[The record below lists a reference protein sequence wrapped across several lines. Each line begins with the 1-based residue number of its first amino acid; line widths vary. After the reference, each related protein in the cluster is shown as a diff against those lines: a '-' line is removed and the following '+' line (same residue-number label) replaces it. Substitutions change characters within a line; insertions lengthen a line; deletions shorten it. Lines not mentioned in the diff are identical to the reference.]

1 MPDVKRLIA
10 EVASRNGIRLD
21 PDDPAFCLV
30 TLNQLLLEEAG
41 EKLAS
46 EVRKATKEFED
57 AVGQVE
63 GRFGGLLGKQ
73 LKETITALRGQDSTA
88 RRPVN
93 HQWHALVVAV
103 CVLSAVIVFAAGI
116 AVGIGALNALH

>member
-57 AVGQVE
+57 AVRQVE

-73 LKETITALRGQDSTA
+73 LKETITALGGQVLT
-88 RRPVN
+88 RPVN
-93 HQWHALVVAV
+93 HQWRNLVVAV

-116 AVGIGALNALH
+116 AVGIAVH